1 MQQQQQPSSLSLCA
15 RQPKHYVTQQQ
26 QQQQPPETSQKTF
39 ANLYMGRAP
48 EIGWGE
54 CIDIFPFG
62 FVFLDI
68 SFFLSFFLLLYFF
81 SPSTYCR
88 MGFEVYKYK

>member
-68 SFFLSFFLLLYFF
+68 SFFLSFFLLLYIFF
-81 SPSTYCR
+81 PFHLLPN
-88 MGFEVYKYK
+88 GI